1 MSETLV
7 FEFYWNN
14 GRININ
20 GFELRETLTFDEFM
34 QLKTKLLEP
43 FLDDI
48 YRIHE
53 FQASCFLRVSI
64 LRRFPHSFEIQ
75 GFRPIS
81 FVSELPLKAEGQ
93 HCLMITIPGSVEEA
107 LQLKEDDQ
115 IIWSEYEEN
124 RIVLEIRRKQKP

>member
-7 FEFYWNN
+7 FEFYWAN
-14 GRININ
+14 GKVNIN
-20 GFELRETLTFDEFM
+20 GFELRETFTFDEFM

-53 FQASCFLRVSI
+53 FQASCFYRISI
-64 LRRFPHSFEIQ
+64 LRRFPNSFEVN

-81 FVSELPLKAEGQ
+81 FIHELPQKAEGQ
-93 HCLMITIPGSVEEA
+93 HCFFITIPESVEQA
-107 LQLKEDDQ
+107 LQLGKQDEMVWD
-115 IIWSEYEEN
+115 SYEGN
-124 RIVLEIRRKQKP
+124 KVILEVRRKKR

>member
-34 QLKTKLLEP
+34 QLKMELLVP
-43 FLDDI
+43 FLDDEL
-48 YRIHE
+48 YRIE
-53 FQASCFLRVSI
+53 ELKASCFHRVSV
-64 LRRFPHSFEIQ
+64 LRRLPMSFEIN

-81 FVSELPLKAEGQ
+81 FVYELPQKAEGQ
-93 HCLMITIPGSVEEA
+93 HCLMITIPKSVEEA
-107 LQLKEDDQ
+107 LELREEDEMVWDEY
-115 IIWSEYEEN
+115 SEN
-124 RIVLEIRRKQKP
+124 KVTLQVRHKKR

>member
-7 FEFYWNN
+7 FEFYWAN
-14 GRININ
+14 GKVNIN

-53 FQASCFLRVSI
+53 FQASCFYRISI
-64 LRRFPHSFEIQ
+64 LRRFPNSFEVN

-81 FVSELPLKAEGQ
+81 FVNQLPQKAEGQ
-93 HCLMITIPGSVEEA
+93 HCLMITIPSSVEEA
-107 LQLKEDDQ
+107 LQLGEQDEVVWD
-115 IIWSEYEEN
+115 SYEEN
-124 RIVLEIRRKQKP
+124 KVILEVRHRKR

>member
-7 FEFYWNN
+7 FEFYWAN
-14 GRININ
+14 GKVNIN
-20 GFELRETLTFDEFM
+20 SFELRETFTFDEFM

-53 FQASCFLRVSI
+53 FQASCFHRVSV
-64 LRRFPHSFEIQ
+64 LRKLPESFEVN

-81 FVSELPLKAEGQ
+81 FVHELPQKAEGQ
-93 HCLMITIPGSVEEA
+93 HCFFITIPESVEEA
-107 LQLKEDDQ
+107 LQLREQDEMV
-115 IIWSEYEEN
+115 WSEYSESK
-124 RIVLEIRRKQKP
+124 VTLEIRHKKR